1 MIKNYATKNDVPY
14 HYGNAVYMKNDFMT
28 LFYDNSLRRS
38 IYNSL

>member
-28 LFYDNSLRRS
+28 TR
-38 IYNSL
+38 